1 MANETRK
8 GAFDECWPPA
18 HPSYGGGYNPQHRN
32 ESPPEDNRTQV
43 EMDWEEA
50 YVQIAVLVSAHFPEC
65 EVTTVDMVRLLLHEN
80 ATLRLAL
87 NLPPA
92 KTVLR
97 VLDRLENT
105 NDRAT

>member
-18 HPSYGGGYNPQHRN
+18 HPSYGVCYNPQH
-32 ESPPEDNRTQV
+32 SPPTV
-43 EMDWEEA
+43 THVPSEMNYKEA
-50 YVQIAVLVSAHFPEC
+50 YLQIATLVGAHFPEC

-97 VLDRLENT
+97 VLDDLENT
-105 NDRAT
+105 ND

>member
-1 MANETRK
+1 VGNDP
-8 GAFDECWPPA
+8 DEEFWEKWFGTPQPP
-18 HPSYGGGYNPQHRN
+18 PPVWGGPNPQH
-32 ESPPEDNRTQV
+32 RTQV
-43 EMDWEEA
+43 EMDWEDA
-50 YVQIAVLVSAHFPEC
+50 YVQIAVMVGAHFPEC

-97 VLDRLENT
+97 VLDDLESA
-105 NDRAT
+105 ND

>member
-1 MANETRK
+1 VAS
-8 GAFDECWPPA
+8 D
-18 HPSYGGGYNPQHRN
+18 
-32 ESPPEDNRTQV
+32 RTKV

-50 YVQIAVLVSAHFPEC
+50 YVQIAVMVGAHFPEC

-97 VLDRLENT
+97 VLDDLENT
-105 NDRAT
+105 ND